1 MAILNSGIETQVT
14 LKLENSLGNSNH
26 YDDYSNDLNDFE
38 LNWVNEIEL
47 VADAYINFWNSYEI
61 WTWIFTIMNAIF
73 DGNNFVR
80 LINVI
85 WSDLFWSPKI
95 KMTLILRVET
105 VKKIEL
111 RYTNKLAETAYFL
124 IYSLV
129 CFYD

>member
-47 VADAYINFWNSYEI
+47 AADAYINFWNSYEI

>member
-47 VADAYINFWNSYEI
+47 AADAYINFWNSYEI
-61 WTWIFTIMNAIF
+61 WTWIITIMNAIF

-105 VKKIEL
+105 VKKNRITL
-111 RYTNKLAETAYFL
+111 H
-124 IYSLV
+124 
-129 CFYD
+129 